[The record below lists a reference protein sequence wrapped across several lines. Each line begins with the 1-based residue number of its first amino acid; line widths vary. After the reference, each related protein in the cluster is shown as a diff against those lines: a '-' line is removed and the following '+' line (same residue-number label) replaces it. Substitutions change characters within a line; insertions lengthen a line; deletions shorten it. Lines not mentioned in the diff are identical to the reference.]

1 MFIQAL
7 TIQASASVTCSKL
20 KILQLAVLDYFLQ
33 VRSQKHFL
41 SFTSMWS
48 NFKKLGINVL

>member
-7 TIQASASVTCSKL
+7 TIQASAYVTYSKL

-41 SFTSMWS
+41 SFMSM
-48 NFKKLGINVL
+48 

>member
-7 TIQASASVTCSKL
+7 TIQASAYVTYSKL

-41 SFTSMWS
+41 SFMNMWS

>member
-20 KILQLAVLDYFLQ
+20 KILQLAVLIFYKYAHKNTF
-33 VRSQKHFL
+33 S
-41 SFTSMWS
+41 
-48 NFKKLGINVL
+48 VLRVCEATLKN